1 MLCLLGQHPVALF
14 LISPAL
20 LDAHTCSHPL
30 PLPALP
36 LRCAALST
44 GLVRNEFESL
54 PLQLPLGAAAAKA
67 LSGPAD
73 AIRSSLA
80 ALGLNS
86 LGAAA
91 GALQGAGSSSGSGN
105 RTVVVDG
112 LSMVPKTVNVHLFDG
127 VGGYIGVLGAFALG
141 SSVFVLLM
149 TVLVVRMRRQ

>member
-1 MLCLLGQHPVALF
+1 MLCLLGHHPTALF

-20 LDAHTCSHPL
+20 LDAQACAYPSPL
-30 PLPALP
+30 PCPALP
-36 LRCAALST
+36 T

-91 GALQGAGSSSGSGN
+91 GALQGAGSSGSGN

-112 LSMVPKTVNVHLFDG
+112 LSMVPKTVNVHLFDS